1 MGEIQ
6 SEVKVKSK
14 LLANKNAP
22 TFLRASAKGS
32 FSGDSLSVNMQCKDT
47 KKSNMEDKEYTKYE
61 GCASAVAV
69 IIALVVL
76 ALVLCSCKTKYITQT
91 EYKEVPVVLHDTVA
105 KNIWRIDTTIVKD
118 SVYFAVKGDTIYKER
133 YNTLWK
139 IKVAHDTINKV
150 VTIPVEVV
158 RTRTKT
164 KTVVKEVNRLYWWQ
178 KVLMIIGGASLIYLV
193 VQLCKLW
200 KYK

>member
-1 MGEIQ
+1 MGKIQ
-6 SEVKVKSK
+6 SDVKVKSK

-76 ALVLCSCKTKYITQT
+76 ALVCCSCRTKYITET
-91 EYKEVPVVLHDTVA
+91 EYKEVPVVMHDTVA
-105 KNIWRIDTTIVKD
+105 SNIWRIDTTIVKD
-118 SVYFAVKGDTIYKER
+118 SVYFAVKGDTIFKEK
-133 YNTLWK
+133 YNTKWR

-150 VTIPVEVV
+150 VEKPVEVL
-158 RTRTKT
+158 RTSIKT
-164 KTVVKEVNRLYWWQ
+164 ETKEVNRIYWWQ

-193 VQLCKLW
+193 VQLGKLW

>member
-1 MGEIQ
+1 M
-6 SEVKVKSK
+6 
-14 LLANKNAP
+14 
-22 TFLRASAKGS
+22 
-32 FSGDSLSVNMQCKDT
+32 D
-47 KKSNMEDKEYTKYE
+47 DKEYTRYE

-76 ALVLCSCKTKYITQT
+76 ALVCFSCKTKYITNT
-91 EYKEVPVVLHDTVA
+91 EYKEVPVVMHDTIA

-118 SVYFAVKGDTIYKER
+118 SVYFAIKGDTIYKER
-133 YNTLWK
+133 YNTKLRIK
-139 IKVAHDTINKV
+139 IAHDTINKV
-150 VTIPVEVV
+150 VEKPVEVL
-158 RTRTKT
+158 RTSIKT
-164 KTVVKEVNRLYWWQ
+164 ETKEVNRIYWWQ

>member
-1 MGEIQ
+1 
-6 SEVKVKSK
+6 
-14 LLANKNAP
+14 
-22 TFLRASAKGS
+22 
-32 FSGDSLSVNMQCKDT
+32 
-47 KKSNMEDKEYTKYE
+47 MEDKEYTKYQ

-76 ALVLCSCKTKYITQT
+76 ALVCFSCRTKYITET
-91 EYKEVPVVLHDTVA
+91 EYKEVPVVMHDTVA

-150 VTIPVEVV
+150 VEKPVEVL
-158 RTRTKT
+158 RTSIKT
-164 KTVVKEVNRLYWWQ
+164 ETKEVSRLYWWQ
-178 KVLMIIGGASLIYLV
+178 KVLMIIGGASLIYLF
-193 VQLCKLW
+193 VQLGKLW
-200 KYK
+200 KCK

>member
-1 MGEIQ
+1 MK
-6 SEVKVKSK
+6 SE

-47 KKSNMEDKEYTKYE
+47 KKSNMDDKEYTRYE

-76 ALVLCSCKTKYITQT
+76 ALVCFSCKTRYITNT
-91 EYKEVPVVLHDTVA
+91 EYKEVPVVMHDTLA

-118 SVYFAVKGDTIYKER
+118 SVYFAIKGDTIFKER
-133 YNTLWK
+133 YNTKWR

-150 VTIPVEVV
+150 MEKPVEVIRHSV
-158 RTRTKT
+158 NTETKD
-164 KTVVKEVNRLYWWQ
+164 VNRIYWWQ
-178 KVLMIIGGASLIYLV
+178 KVLMIIGGASLVYLIVQIY
-193 VQLCKLW
+193 KFG
-200 KYK
+200 KRK